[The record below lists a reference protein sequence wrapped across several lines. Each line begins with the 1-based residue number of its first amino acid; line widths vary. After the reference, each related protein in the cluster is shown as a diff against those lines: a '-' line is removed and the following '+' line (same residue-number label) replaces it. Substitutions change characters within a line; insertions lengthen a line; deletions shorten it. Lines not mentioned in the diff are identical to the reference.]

1 MILCDEQNIVYE
13 RQKRFKWLG
22 RQSLDFYLPDYNIA
36 IECQGIQHFKP
47 VDFGGQGE
55 KSANELFEKNKER
68 DDKKL
73 KKCLSNNIEI
83 IYVIDN
89 KKYFEKKYNF
99 DIVEPFSGNVQYKMI
114 HINEFSNFFLNHIM
128 LSKQHNMLP
137 S

>member
-1 MILCDEQNIVYE
+1 MCL
-13 RQKRFKWLG
+13 LG

-47 VDFGGQGE
+47 VDFGGKGE

-73 KKCLSNNIEI
+73 KKCLSNNIEM
-83 IYVIDN
+83 IYVVDN
-89 KKYFEKKYNF
+89 EKYLEKKYHF
-99 DIVEPFSGNVQYKMI
+99 DIVEPFSGNVSYKMV
-114 HINEFSNFFLNHIM
+114 HINNFTNFLNHIM